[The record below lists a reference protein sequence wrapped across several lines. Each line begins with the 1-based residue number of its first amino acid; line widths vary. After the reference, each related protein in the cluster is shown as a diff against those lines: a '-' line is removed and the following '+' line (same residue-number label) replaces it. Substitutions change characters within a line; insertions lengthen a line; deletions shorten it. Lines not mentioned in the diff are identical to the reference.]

1 MVAFN
6 LSDQLRPELKEM
18 IPYDVPGH
26 SEAGCKP
33 ALQVIRL
40 DANENPFPFPGDILE
55 KIKAQI
61 HGYFFTRYPDPRS
74 HELVAMLADYTGV
87 PPAGIMVGNGSDEVI
102 LTLLLTFASGGRVII
117 TPPTFS
123 MYKVHSLIAGAVP
136 VEVPRRHNFT
146 VDTSRVNE
154 AAAHPGTRLIFVC
167 SPNNPTGNATPVED
181 IRCILE
187 ETAVLTV
194 VDEAYIEFGGESCI
208 PLLIEYPNLVILR
221 TFSKAFGMAG
231 LRVGYLLS
239 SPAVVQQ
246 LIRVKQPYNLN
257 VFSQLAA
264 RVVLYYRA
272 EFLAVVKKIIQE
284 RQILSAGLSNIPG
297 VEVFPSV
304 ANFIF
309 FRTPVPAPVLHQDL
323 LEEGVSIRD
332 VSGPGL
338 ERGLRV
344 TVGQREEN
352 EIFLTK
358 LKSVLTKREGQ
369 TGQR

>member
-1 MVAFN
+1 MVPFN
-6 LSDQLRPELKEM
+6 LSSLLRPELREM
-18 IPYDVPGH
+18 IPYDAPRH
-26 SEAGCKP
+26 PEA
-33 ALQVIRL
+33 IRL
-40 DANENPFPFPGDILE
+40 DANENPFPFPGEVLE
-55 KIKAQI
+55 KIKAQV
-61 HGYFFTRYPDPRS
+61 HEYFFTRYPDPRS

-87 PPAGIMVGNGSDEVI
+87 SPAGIMVGNGSDEVI

-136 VEVPRRHNFT
+136 VEVPRRNDFT
-146 VDTSRVNE
+146 LDVSRLNK
-154 AAAHPGTRLIFVC
+154 AAAQPDTRLIFIC
-167 SPNNPTGNATPVED
+167 SPNNPTGNTTPVED
-181 IRCILE
+181 IRRVLG
-187 ETAVLTV
+187 ETAALMV

-208 PLLIEYPNLVILR
+208 PLLAEYPNLVILR

-239 SPAVVQQ
+239 RPAVVQQ
-246 LIRVKQPYNLN
+246 LLRVKQPYNLN

-272 EFLAVVKKIIQE
+272 EFLAVVKKIIQG
-284 RQILSAGLSNIPG
+284 RQILSAGLSNVPG
-297 VEVFPSV
+297 VEVFPSA

-309 FRTPVPAPVLHQDL
+309 FRTPVPASILHQDL
-323 LEEGVSIRD
+323 LKEGVLVRD

-358 LKSVLTKREGQ
+358 LKLVLTGREGQ
-369 TGQR
+369 TGQK